1 MTMGW
6 HMVMGVR
13 SLAYRLLHLEQEPQ
27 LRVDPQKQGVRDQY
41 PTVDLGSKVAGIG
54 NASGRSV
61 DKFAK
66 FDLTPVPAATVDA
79 PLIELRSTSF
89 AAIRSTWSSWSTSG
103 NRRLTRAAAT

>member
-6 HMVMGVR
+6 HMVMEFDPSLIGCYIWSENHSLELIRR
-13 SLAYRLLHLEQEPQ
+13 SKACVINIPN
-27 LRVDPQKQGVRDQY
+27 
-41 PTVDLGSKVAGIG
+41 VDLGSKVAGIG